1 MYEKK
6 LSKTN
11 TWHIKEKKFWAP
23 SLKTNLWETLNFGVD
38 NEYLGE
44 TAIKSMAWGGTKV
57 ALSLGALS
65 LKSKNLDFVIQI
77 SLYWSWIVC
86 SDEECDVSERG
97 NSSPDPPRALNF
109 NPGRRPRRQDWK
121 GDLVENG
128 MFYFAR
134 RSLVEVC
141 LLSQRNWGK
150 LE

>member
-1 MYEKK
+1 
-6 LSKTN
+6 
-11 TWHIKEKKFWAP
+11 
-23 SLKTNLWETLNFGVD
+23 
-38 NEYLGE
+38 
-44 TAIKSMAWGGTKV
+44 MAWG
-57 ALSLGALS
+57 ALSRGALS

-77 SLYWSWIVC
+77 SFSWIVC

-141 LLSQRNWGK
+141 LLSQRN
-150 LE
+150 